1 MRSGSELVTPSGPG
15 NPGAVHCGGRAVG
28 GRWVRRPSLLN
39 MHARRLGA
47 EQVLLVG
54 VDERGHASQPLLAH
68 QRRL

>member
-15 NPGAVHCGGRAVG
+15 NPGAVHCGGRAVWAVG
-28 GRWVRRPSLLN
+28 KAAQRLN